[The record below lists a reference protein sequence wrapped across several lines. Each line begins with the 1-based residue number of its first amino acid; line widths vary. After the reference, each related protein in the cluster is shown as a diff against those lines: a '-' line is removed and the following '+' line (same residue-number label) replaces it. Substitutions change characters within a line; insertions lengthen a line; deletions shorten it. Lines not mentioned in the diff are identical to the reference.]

1 MSTEHQTMAAR
12 TSETDDNVDL
22 AVWTH
27 TTMLDDDTDSQA
39 ETNVARGID

>member
-1 MSTEHQTMAAR
+1 MSTEHR
-12 TSETDDNVDL
+12 TVEVRTLEDMVEL

-27 TTMLDDDTDSQA
+27 TTMLDDETDPQ